1 MNSVVIVLVVA
12 LTNAKKNGKWPGL
25 VFLESAG

>member
-12 LTNAKKNGKWPGL
+12 LTNATKNGKRPGL
-25 VFLESAG
+25 VFLENAG